1 MSSGLDVRPQVEVFV
16 LHADRH
22 VAGEGAL
29 LLRRRRRGGGRE
41 VAAAAAVVAVPA
53 SYNLRRLICKLA
65 N

>member
-29 LLRRRRRGGGRE
+29 LLRRRRRGGGRQ

-53 SYNLRRLICKLA
+53 S
-65 N
+65 